1 MTRLQDM
8 QKMSRIVCWH
18 FLRFAHSMFRC
29 FRSES
34 TSRKLIRAVVRACLH
49 PFVAFLL
56 APTRALDLR
65 HHHEVEVE
73 EQNFPFFTFY
83 NKKHKKWQKIKT
95 PVYVPAFNFTSS
107 FGFSDH
113 SASTRELHCIQP
125 GFLSSTRIK
134 SKLAWGNEANLKEF
148 RLDWGDQARRPQ
160 RIRAG

>member
-1 MTRLQDM
+1 M
-8 QKMSRIVCWH
+8 QKMWRIVCWH

-65 HHHEVEVE
+65 PTTRLKLRNRISH
-73 EQNFPFFTFY
+73 FFTFY

-95 PVYVPAFNFTSS
+95 SVFVPAFNFTSS
-107 FGFSDH
+107 FGFLEQ
-113 SASTRELHCIQP
+113 SASSRELHCIQP